1 MSESSFKKNIVSN
14 FFQLRVKY
22 NLLIKNVLNSKESI
36 IVKNKRINFIKNTF
50 KKTINNSINNYKN
63 IIHRQIE
70 FKKNDILNNKKIKK
84 NALIIGINYND
95 TPYQLYGCINDANY
109 LNDFLTSKGYT
120 NTVLTDETSIKPDCS
135 NILNNFISL
144 LNNSKK
150 GDTLFFSYSGHGTYT
165 RDFDRNELTKN
176 DQLIVPCDFNV
187 ILDDELKKII
197 QKYLKPNV
205 NLIALFDSCFS
216 QSVLDLKYQYKDSL
230 NNDNN
235 YINRQESIT
244 KGNVIMISGCSD
256 VQTSADAFING
267 NFRGALTWAFLES
280 INSEPNLSWNKL
292 LIKMR
297 ELLKNNGYSQ
307 IPQLSSGKL
316 ININGKVIF

>member
-1 MSESSFKKNIVSN
+1 MADSLLKRQIFFN
-14 FFQLRVKY
+14 FNKLTLKH
-22 NLLIKNVLNSKESI
+22 NLLIQNVLKSKEITI
-36 IVKNKRINFIKNTF
+36 IKNRKINFIKNNF
-50 KKTINNSINNYKN
+50 KKLINNLKKN
-63 IIHRQIE
+63 IYNQIN
-70 FKKNDILNNKKIKK
+70 FKKAQISSNTILKK

-95 TPYQLYGCINDANY
+95 TQYQLYGCINDANY
-109 LNDFLTSKGYT
+109 LNDFLTSKGYK
-120 NTVLTDETSIKPDCS
+120 NNVLTDETSIKPDCS

-150 GDTLFFSYSGHGTYT
+150 GDTLFFSYSGHGSYC
-165 RDFDRNELTKN
+165 RDFNKNEFTKN

-187 ILDDELKKII
+187 ILDDELKQII

-205 NLIALFDSCFS
+205 TLYALFDSCFS
-216 QSVLDLKYQYKDSL
+216 ESVLDLKYQYKDSL

-235 YINRQESIT
+235 YVNKKESIT

-256 VQTSADAFING
+256 VQTSADAFIDG
-267 NFRGALTWAFLES
+267 EFRGALTWAFLET
-280 INSEPNLSWNKL
+280 INSKPDLSWIEL
-292 LIKMR
+292 LTKMR

-316 ININGKVIF
+316 IDINKKVIF